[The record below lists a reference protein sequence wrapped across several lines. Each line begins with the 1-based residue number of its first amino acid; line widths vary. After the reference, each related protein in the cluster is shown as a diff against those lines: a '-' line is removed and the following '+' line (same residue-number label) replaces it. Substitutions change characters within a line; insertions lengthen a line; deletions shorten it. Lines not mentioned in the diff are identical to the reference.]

1 VFTVINW
8 LLPSHIEKGA
18 GGIMVNMVTAVLAL
32 VSLALPVVTQ
42 ECELYISV
50 QQRCFPGL
58 SLPGAN
64 ISASDRLKKQVF
76 FDVTNI
82 QGSRRIVLP
91 DNEEYSIRVSAD
103 GFSPETIKVR
113 NLCQQLDPLLLFFLF
128 PEDTTVCP
136 PMVLP
141 KRQLGDPNS

>member
-1 VFTVINW
+1 MVKQLIKVIT
-8 LLPSHIEKGA
+8 LI
-18 GGIMVNMVTAVLAL
+18 
-32 VSLALPVVTQ
+32 SLALPVVIQ

-58 SLPGAN
+58 CLQGAN
-64 ISASDRLKKQVF
+64 ITASDRQKKQVF

-103 GFSPETIKVR
+103 GYKPETIKVK
-113 NLCQQLDPLLLFFLF
+113 NLCQQRDPLLLFYLF
-128 PEDTTVCP
+128 PAETTVCP
-136 PMVLP
+136 PKVLP
-141 KRQLGDPNS
+141 QRQPGDPNS

>member
-1 VFTVINW
+1 MVKQLIKVIT
-8 LLPSHIEKGA
+8 LI
-18 GGIMVNMVTAVLAL
+18 
-32 VSLALPVVTQ
+32 SLALPVVIQ

-58 SLPGAN
+58 CLQGAN
-64 ISASDRLKKQVF
+64 ITASDRQKKLVF

-91 DNEEYSIRVSAD
+91 GNEEYSIRVSAD
-103 GFSPETIKVR
+103 GYSPETIKVR
-113 NLCQQLDPLLLFFLF
+113 NLCQQVVPHRVFYLF
-128 PEDTTVCP
+128 PADSSVCT

-141 KRQLGDPNS
+141 HRQLGNPNS